1 MTLWF
6 ELDVFF
12 PVVIFRFCILKFKDY
27 FHERKAIPESAK
39 NMSRGYKLSNLFL
52 LFREVVDSIWNE
64 NAFKSIFDRY
74 TLIRSHYLIAP
85 EFTLETA
92 CSHLWVTEL
101 TQRDKNLC
109 CFGLTSQCCK
119 KITSLQSTSFI
130 FAFPSHWLCAY

>member
-52 LFREVVDSIWNE
+52 LFREVVDSIWDEMLSNL
-64 NAFKSIFDRY
+64 F
-74 TLIRSHYLIAP
+74 LIA
-85 EFTLETA
+85 TL
-92 CSHLWVTEL
+92 
-101 TQRDKNLC
+101 
-109 CFGLTSQCCK
+109 
-119 KITSLQSTSFI
+119 
-130 FAFPSHWLCAY
+130 

>member
-12 PVVIFRFCILKFKDY
+12 PVVIFQVLDSQIQTDY

-64 NAFKSIFDRY
+64 MLSNLF
-74 TLIRSHYLIAP
+74 LIA
-85 EFTLETA
+85 TL
-92 CSHLWVTEL
+92 
-101 TQRDKNLC
+101 
-109 CFGLTSQCCK
+109 
-119 KITSLQSTSFI
+119 
-130 FAFPSHWLCAY
+130 